1 MGNDMVYNGM
11 LFLHILGAMGYVSG
25 LAIIYVC
32 VLGLRRAHTIHTLR
46 LWTGTAAR
54 VTSIVVPISGVGVTA
69 MGLYLYI
76 VAWRGTQG
84 NWALV
89 ALGAFLGVGLITGAF
104 QRRWIAAVADRAE
117 SVPED
122 ATLPFA
128 VTDAAHDPRLM
139 FVANGSLAVVIGVLF
154 LMVAKPDLIVSLLV
168 VGCALVIGLLV
179 SPLFTRRVDP
189 VSPVVAPE
197 KTTLSA

>member
-54 VTSIVVPISGVGVTA
+54 VTSTVVPISGVGVTA

-76 VAWRGTQG
+76 VAWRGTEG
-84 NWALV
+84 NWVLV
-89 ALGAFLGVGLITGAF
+89 ALGAFLGVG
-104 QRRWIAAVADRAE
+104 
-117 SVPED
+117 
-122 ATLPFA
+122 
-128 VTDAAHDPRLM
+128 
-139 FVANGSLAVVIGVLF
+139 
-154 LMVAKPDLIVSLLV
+154 
-168 VGCALVIGLLV
+168 LVIGLLV
-179 SPLFTRRVDP
+179 SPLFTRRVDSVGP
-189 VSPVVAPE
+189 VAAPE
-197 KTTLSA
+197 KTTSSA